1 MGNYFV
7 YILTN
12 SKKAVLYIGM
22 TNDLEQRLI
31 EHYLKRGDSKSFAGK
46 YYCYRLLYYERFASA
61 SQAIEREKELK
72 DWNRKRNE
80 VLIHTFNPEWKFL
93 NEEIMDWPPHPG
105 ITARS

>member
-31 EHYLKRGDSKSFAGK
+31 EHYLKRGDTKSFAGK
-46 YYCYRLLYYERFASA
+46 YYCYHLLYHERFASA
-61 SQAIEREKELK
+61 TQAIEREKELK
-72 DWNRKRNE
+72 GWNRKRKE
-80 VLIHTFNPEWKFL
+80 ALINAFNTEWMFL
-93 NEEIMDWPPHPG
+93 NKEIMDWPPHPG